1 MSDQDE
7 ALDKLLEAL
16 SKDEYWN
23 PVCEID
29 KNKLHERAFLK
40 HLLDTLRTLDD

>member
-1 MSDQDE
+1 MSDPDE
-7 ALDKLLEAL
+7 ALDELLEAL

-29 KNKLHERAFLK
+29 KNKLREQTFLK
-40 HLLDTLRTLDD
+40 HLSDTLRTLLD

>member
-1 MSDQDE
+1 MSNPDE

-29 KNKLHERAFLK
+29 KDKLREQAFLK
-40 HLLDTLRTLDD
+40 HLLALLSDEDD